1 MTAIHP
7 SPVSHSHDKYRK
19 PIILDI
25 SDDPIITNTIPPQ
38 SGKIFP
44 QRRPELTG
52 ILSGCNALFQ
62 KMQDITL
69 GLSVYSG
76 QLLLGISDK
85 LNFPSQVPAPLPQ
98 VYKPVPGLF

>member
-1 MTAIHP
+1 MTAIHS
-7 SPVSHSHDKYRK
+7 SPVPHSHDKYRQ

-38 SGKIFP
+38 SGKIFS

-52 ILSGCNALFQ
+52 ILDGCDALFQ

-69 GLSVYSG
+69 GLSVYPG

-85 LNFPSQVPAPLPQ
+85 LNFPSQVPAPLLR
-98 VYKPVPGLF
+98 VYKRVPGLF